1 MTTPRKKLMLAMA
14 ATFAIL
20 LGATADGTHD
30 KVQLWEGGPYWATT
44 NIGADEPWDY
54 GYHFWWG
61 DTVGYTYTGSGW
73 ISAKD
78 GTSFL
83 FLSSGPSASTNG
95 KNNSQLQSAGYID
108 STGNL
113 VAAYDAATAHW
124 GESWRMPTDAEFSAL
139 ISNCTTTW
147 ITTNGVY
154 GRLVTGK
161 GDYANRSIFFPA
173 TGFGSESYNNYRGSQ
188 GYYWSSTPKSDNS
201 YNAWYRT
208 VSSGGFNQDYGY
220 NRYVG
225 QTVRPVY
232 VPTAIPVLVK
242 EGLVAYYPFDGDIL
256 DASGNGYNL
265 SGSAVTWTS
274 DHKGNENSA
283 ASFNGS
289 GYLTPSPIFN
299 VSGSFTLAAWVK
311 PISKIPTGISEIGY
325 GTGGSSVV
333 NANSIVFF
341 PANGGYNNQSGV
353 GVCVGTN
360 AVVVI
365 EHRNST
371 IAPSLVWY
379 GDIGENW
386 THIAIMIEASGAPVL
401 YVNGECVKTGTNSGY
416 VKKIGNPTNGSG
428 NSIGTIAGGSG
439 WTNFKGA
446 IDEIRIYSRALEV
459 DELMLL
465 VKPWDGEGD
474 GTEANPYVVT
484 SKDDFETVL
493 NFGSELF
500 LQLETGL
507 ALAGPIT
514 VPAEVTAL
522 TLDLNGGSITGAA
535 GQAAI
540 LLSGDTV
547 FTAKGTGSLSADEG
561 IESVK
566 RLGSITIG
574 SGVTATGL
582 SGGGGGSVP
591 APAFAEGG
599 ASEVVKFAQAEGGK
613 WTITAF
619 AELGNA
625 SVGEEV
631 TSGQVKV
638 YAADTVDGLKTASAL
653 TEGVAIENKS
663 AVKSTIQVTA
673 PSGKD
678 SQFFKV
684 KFGE

>member
-1 MTTPRKKLMLAMA
+1 MKTPMTKLMLAAFA
-14 ATFAIL
+14 ATL
-20 LGATADGTHD
+20 LCLGAR
-30 KVQLWEGGPYWATT
+30 
-44 NIGADEPWDY
+44 
-54 GYHFWWG
+54 
-61 DTVGYTYTGSGW
+61 
-73 ISAKD
+73 
-78 GTSFL
+78 
-83 FLSSGPSASTNG
+83 
-95 KNNSQLQSAGYID
+95 
-108 STGNL
+108 
-113 VAAYDAATAHW
+113 AA
-124 GESWRMPTDAEFSAL
+124 
-139 ISNCTTTW
+139 
-147 ITTNGVY
+147 ITT
-154 GRLVTGK
+154 
-161 GDYANRSIFFPA
+161 
-173 TGFGSESYNNYRGSQ
+173 
-188 GYYWSSTPKSDNS
+188 
-201 YNAWYRT
+201 
-208 VSSGGFNQDYGY
+208 
-220 NRYVG
+220 
-225 QTVRPVY
+225 
-232 VPTAIPVLVK
+232 

-265 SGSAVTWTS
+265 NGSTPTWTS

-283 ASFNGS
+283 ASFNGT
-289 GYLTPSPIFN
+289 GYLTPNPIFN
-299 VSGSFTLAAWVK
+299 ETDSFTLAAWVK
-311 PISKIPTGISEIGY
+311 PISKIPTGISESGY

-465 VKPWDGEGD
+465 AKPWDGEGD

-522 TLDLNGGSITGAA
+522 TLDLNGGSIVGAT

-540 LLSGDTV
+540 LLPGDTA
-547 FTAKGTGSLSADEG
+547 FTAKGTGSLLADDG

-566 RLGSITIG
+566 RLGSVTIG
-574 SGVTATGL
+574 SGVSATGL
-582 SGGGGGSVP
+582 SGGAAVDAPEFNAGGEAVTTKFEKG
-591 APAFAEGG
+591 EGDTW
-599 ASEVVKFAQAEGGK
+599 K
-613 WTITAF
+613 ITAF
-619 AELGNA
+619 AEMSNESRGTD
-625 SVGEEV
+625 V
-631 TSGQVKV
+631 TDSQIKV
-638 YAADTVDGLKTASAL
+638 YSADTLEELKNATIP
-653 TEGVAIENKS
+653 VAGATVKETKS
-663 AVKSTIQVTA
+663 AVKTVVEVPA

-678 SQFFKV
+678 SQFFRV
-684 KFGE
+684 DFGE